1 VYFLSTKNVSRES
14 ILAAATRLFHLQ
26 GYHGTGLNQILKESG
41 APKGS
46 LYYHFP
52 EGKEQLAIEA
62 VQAMA
67 IYIENDIKTYLRY
80 DVDVMTAFQEHI
92 RHIAEQFN
100 NTDELDGVPIGLMA
114 AETSLISEPLRKAC
128 QAAFEGWEL
137 LYAKRLIEAGYDPAS
152 AQKLGIVINSMIEGA
167 ITRSLTNKNGE
178 PLQLIAE
185 YIPILL
191 KK

>member
-1 VYFLSTKNVSRES
+1 MSNKNDSRES

-67 IYIENDIKTYLRY
+67 VFIEHDIKRYLRY
-80 DVDVMTAFQEHI
+80 DVDVITSFQEHI
-92 RHIAEQFN
+92 RHIAERFN
-100 NTDELDGVPIGLMA
+100 NTDKLDGIPIGLLA

-128 QAAFEGWEL
+128 KAAFENWEN
-137 LYAKRLIEAGYDPAS
+137 LYAKRLIEAGFDSMS
-152 AQKLGIVINSMIEGA
+152 AQKLGIVINNMIEGA

-178 PLQLIAE
+178 PLQLVAE
-185 YIPILL
+185 CIPILL